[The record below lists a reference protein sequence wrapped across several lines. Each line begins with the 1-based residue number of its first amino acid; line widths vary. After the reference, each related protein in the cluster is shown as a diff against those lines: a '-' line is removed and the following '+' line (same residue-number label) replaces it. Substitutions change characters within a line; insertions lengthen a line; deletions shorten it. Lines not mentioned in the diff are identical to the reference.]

1 MHAIFRICGNES
13 HQPRL
18 QLVGKLAAPLN
29 NLYTLSNYVI
39 APGESII
46 NVHLSAGHSLQ
57 FTEIT
62 INLLLTL

>member
-1 MHAIFRICGNES
+1 MRAIFRICGNES
-13 HQPRL
+13 QPRL
-18 QLVGKLAAPLN
+18 QLVGKLATPLN
-29 NLYTLSNYVI
+29 NFSILFQIMSLHQ
-39 APGESII
+39 ESII